1 MKILKTL
8 FLVVNG
14 ILMMNLMTILTMFLG
29 FNAILIN
36 LEVYYRIFVLSGLV
50 SLIFIMVNS
59 ILNLRFKNLLA
70 LNHKAR
76 VYFVFMFALY
86 TITFAMSQ
94 QNASYFM
101 IYTWVNLP
109 VYYFLQAI
117 LPHQFDLWM
126 QFGLSVFFIL
136 PTIAISMSDH
146 FSQWLDQRL
155 TRSTSK

>member
-8 FLVVNG
+8 FLVMNG
-14 ILMMNLMTILTMFLG
+14 ILMMNLITILTMLLG
-29 FNAILIN
+29 FNAIFTD

-50 SLIFIMVNS
+50 SLIFILVNS
-59 ILNLRFKNLLA
+59 ILNLRFNNLLA

-86 TITFAMSQ
+86 TITFALSQ
-94 QNASYFM
+94 KDASYFM
-101 IYTWVNLP
+101 IYAWVNLP

-126 QFGLSVFFIL
+126 QFGLSIFFIV
-136 PTIAISMSDH
+136 PSFAISISDH

>member
-1 MKILKTL
+1 
-8 FLVVNG
+8 
-14 ILMMNLMTILTMFLG
+14 MFLG
-29 FNAILIN
+29 LNELFIDIDI
-36 LEVYYRIFVLSGLV
+36 YYRILILSGLLSFV
-50 SLIFIMVNS
+50 LLISNIL
-59 ILNLRFKNLLA
+59 LNLKFKSFLA
-70 LNHKAR
+70 LKHKAR

-86 TITFAMSQ
+86 TITFALSQ

-101 IYTWVNLP
+101 IYAWINLP